1 MFLIVSA
8 VALIVNSLRYHG
20 DTPAALRIALVANAI
35 ALILDAAGRI
45 RRMKRGEHY
54 AEDP

>member
-45 RRMKRGEHY
+45 RRMKRGEHC
-54 AEDP
+54 AEDI